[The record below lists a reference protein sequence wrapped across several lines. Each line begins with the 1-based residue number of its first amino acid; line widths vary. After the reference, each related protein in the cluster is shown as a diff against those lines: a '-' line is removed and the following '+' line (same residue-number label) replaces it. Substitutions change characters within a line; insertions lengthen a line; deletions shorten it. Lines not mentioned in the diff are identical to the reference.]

1 MHNVSILVKGRPRCT
16 LLVHPT
22 DATRLGLAD
31 GAPAEVTSRAGS
43 VTIPVEVTDAIR
55 PGVVSIPHGW
65 GHDRPGVRLGVAGRH
80 AGVNS
85 NVLAEDDRFDPLSG
99 TAVLNGIPVTVRPA
113 GAPATGASST
123 EDLESIAAH
132 Q

>member
-1 MHNVSILVKGRPRCT
+1 V
-16 LLVHPT
+16 
-22 DATRLGLAD
+22 
-31 GAPAEVTSRAGS
+31 
-43 VTIPVEVTDAIR
+43 VTIPVEVTEAIL

-65 GHDRPGVRLGVAGRH
+65 GHDRPGARLGVAGRH

-113 GAPATGASST
+113 APAGGAT
-123 EDLESIAAH
+123 DIEDLESIAPH